1 MNKAINKT
9 KDAVDKFDGKIN
21 ITTPS
26 VGNIIYNKKYLNCVI
41 LSWYKKIFRHKNKI
55 KLYLANSEGWNENIL
70 IFIHLVVL
78 ILTSPKIA
86 GKIRNNNSPN
96 EMNNKTE
103 ERLVKYL

>member
-41 LSWYKKIFRHKNKI
+41 LS
-55 KLYLANSEGWNENIL
+55 
-70 IFIHLVVL
+70 
-78 ILTSPKIA
+78 
-86 GKIRNNNSPN
+86 
-96 EMNNKTE
+96 
-103 ERLVKYL
+103 